1 MLFLQKRMSHILNL
15 SNLLVMGVF
24 IFNEPFIISILKNK
38 LQVKYTMSK
47 NLLLPI
53 LNHMLFLKCTSELLG
68 LEYLEIIMVSTFIT
82 FSK

>member
-1 MLFLQKRMSHILNL
+1 
-15 SNLLVMGVF
+15 
-24 IFNEPFIISILKNK
+24 
-38 LQVKYTMSK
+38 MSK

-82 FSK
+82 FSKWQLTIVLHKKIVGYWFDKKSILVLSSLGGHM

>member
-1 MLFLQKRMSHILNL
+1 
-15 SNLLVMGVF
+15 
-24 IFNEPFIISILKNK
+24 
-38 LQVKYTMSK
+38 MSK